1 LTGLLLAVLVLG
13 AIAAET
19 VGIGIAIANGDPAS
33 DVLLQQDVFL
43 PYQPQVCP
51 QVKDALE
58 SATSKS
64 SAAGYPIKVAVIGS
78 PYDLGTEPSFFGH
91 APEYAAFLG
100 KELRAFSPHLKRKLT
115 DVPLLVVMP
124 QGLALWEVDPRLNK
138 IVQQIA
144 VSSNADTNALARSA
158 VKAVPK
164 IATAA
169 GHPTGPIEIRSGC
182 SSKGNAIGT
191 ILPFGVPIL
200 LLVFVGLLLRFR
212 RTDQDTGR

>member
-19 VGIGIAIANGDPAS
+19 VGIAIANGDPAS
-33 DVLLQQDVFL
+33 DALLQQDVFL

-78 PYDLGTEPSFFGH
+78 SYDLGTEPSFFGH
-91 APEYAAFLG
+91 PSEYAAFLG
-100 KELRAFSPHLKRKLT
+100 KELRAFSPHLKRRLT

-124 QGLALWEVDPRLNK
+124 QGLALWKVDARLNQV
-138 IVQQIA
+138 VQQIA
-144 VSSNADTNALARSA
+144 VSSDADSTALARVA

-169 GHPTGPIEIRSGC
+169 GHPTGPIQIRSGC
-182 SSKGNAIGT
+182 SSNGNAIGT

-200 LLVFVGLLLRFR
+200 LLVLVGLLLRFR
-212 RTDQDTGR
+212 RPDQDTGP

>member
-19 VGIGIAIANGDPAS
+19 VGIAIANGDPAS
-33 DVLLQQDVFL
+33 DVLLQRDVFL

-51 QVKDALE
+51 QVKHALE

-91 APEYAAFLG
+91 PPEYAAFLG

-124 QGLALWEVDPRLNK
+124 KGLALWKVDARLNK
-138 IVQQIA
+138 VVQQIA
-144 VSSNADTNALARSA
+144 VSSNADSNALARAA

-169 GHPTGPIEIRSGC
+169 GHPTGPIQIRSGC

-200 LLVFVGLLLRFR
+200 LLVLVGLLLRLR
-212 RTDQDTGR
+212 RSDQDTGR